1 MQDSGPNNLN
11 HVHIDLLLSHSAEVL
26 TPNKKLEENLTL
38 NLEYPSLAIRKAG
51 YDIKMLTDKLIHK
64 TFELRPVEEW
74 GFIVPRADLEDDKL
88 ATTLSNILTSVYEP
102 MNEFQKMHAIYTPWY
117 NTENVNK
124 FHKEVMNHVLDVHF
138 RQKQDE
144 GKFIYRNRYFD

>member
-1 MQDSGPNNLN
+1 MAYPANQITFGPL
-11 HVHIDLLLSHSAEVL
+11 V
-26 TPNKKLEENLTL
+26 K
-38 NLEYPSLAIRKAG
+38 EYPSLAIRKAG

-124 FHKEVMNHVLDVHF
+124 FHKE
-138 RQKQDE
+138 DE
-144 GKFIYRNRYFD
+144 GHAPPSKTKIMRYLHENADKVREVLLKE